1 MFWRWTIAI
10 ALLTIPATR
19 AQLNTDGSGAFTR
32 FMLCNETFDA
42 ANATGIFARN
52 PNVDQGYQSGQP
64 ENTSRK
70 TLPVNFAFTLTQY
83 DNRSRLDASYW
94 FNPRGADYA
103 DNFQLDYDV
112 CASALQTVTDE
123 VRYRGQSENGSCYD
137 TFDEQ
142 CIDAIKSAAE
152 QYALSLTQYPTPPPT
167 SNLTWNSIGPVCDK
181 IRDLLQ
187 DNFPQPCAKFFNGSA
202 IAYLSTPLTGYNSST
217 IYSSSCSTNASYN
230 DSYHRIFN
238 QFVDYSDQAYA
249 TLARALIPVVTV
261 WMPIANAERP
271 SSIDYAHAELVCS
284 HITQYTSGSE
294 VPAPLTKPS
303 DRSDASVSQ
312 GAIAGIVIAVVVGVG
327 VIGALT
333 AWCVVMKRR
342 REPATASPE
351 PRPTEK
357 FPQYDN
363 PPQPMTEGIILEMPV
378 DGRQH
383 ELDGGMHIHNKGT
396 KTQIGGRSMSIASEF
411 LTHEEAKT
419 KTGITLPLL
428 RVRFLT
434 ARPVYICR
442 SRPHPANCS
451 STPYPIISSA
461 DDPAVASNDSPPVP
475 QGSGPSPLLT
485 YSLKA
490 ISFIRATIGGVSLIF
505 PDTLGTQRPISRSD
519 AVVFRMLG
527 LRELFLSEHLRTTI
541 KETAEN
547 GGDTRDLRKAVDAM
561 VYTGIADV
569 GMYLFILTHAA
580 KTWTGLGIDHRRVSA
595 GVTMMAIGG
604 AVTCVVGFAAV
615 KFGGLRNTAQG
626 TGSGRR

>member
-103 DNFQLDYDV
+103 DDFQLGYDV
-112 CASALQTVTDE
+112 CAFALQTVTDE
-123 VRYRGQSENGSCYD
+123 VRCRGQSENGSCYD

-142 CIDAIKSAAE
+142 CINAIKSEAE

-167 SNLTWNSIGPVCDK
+167 SNLTWTSIGP
-181 IRDLLQ
+181 
-187 DNFPQPCAKFFNGSA
+187 PCAEFFNGSA
-202 IAYLSTPLTGYNSST
+202 IAYLSTPLTGYNSSL
-217 IYSSSCSTNASYN
+217 IYSSGCSTNASYN

-284 HITQYTSGSE
+284 HSTQYTSGSE

-327 VIGALT
+327 AIGALT
-333 AWCVVMKRR
+333 A
-342 REPATASPE
+342 
-351 PRPTEK
+351 
-357 FPQYDN
+357 
-363 PPQPMTEGIILEMPV
+363 
-378 DGRQH
+378 
-383 ELDGGMHIHNKGT
+383 
-396 KTQIGGRSMSIASEF
+396 
-411 LTHEEAKT
+411 
-419 KTGITLPLL
+419 
-428 RVRFLT
+428 
-434 ARPVYICR
+434 
-442 SRPHPANCS
+442 
-451 STPYPIISSA
+451 
-461 DDPAVASNDSPPVP
+461 
-475 QGSGPSPLLT
+475 
-485 YSLKA
+485 
-490 ISFIRATIGGVSLIF
+490 
-505 PDTLGTQRPISRSD
+505 
-519 AVVFRMLG
+519 
-527 LRELFLSEHLRTTI
+527 
-541 KETAEN
+541 
-547 GGDTRDLRKAVDAM
+547 
-561 VYTGIADV
+561 
-569 GMYLFILTHAA
+569 
-580 KTWTGLGIDHRRVSA
+580 
-595 GVTMMAIGG
+595 
-604 AVTCVVGFAAV
+604 
-615 KFGGLRNTAQG
+615 
-626 TGSGRR
+626 